1 MMVNM
6 KKISIIGAGSWG
18 TTLAVIAAE
27 NGYEV
32 TLWARE
38 KETIQSVNEKRE
50 NKTFRYTNKKST

>member
-32 TLWARE
+32 TFGAAGVAL
-38 KETIQSVNEKRE
+38 
-50 NKTFRYTNKKST
+50 KK